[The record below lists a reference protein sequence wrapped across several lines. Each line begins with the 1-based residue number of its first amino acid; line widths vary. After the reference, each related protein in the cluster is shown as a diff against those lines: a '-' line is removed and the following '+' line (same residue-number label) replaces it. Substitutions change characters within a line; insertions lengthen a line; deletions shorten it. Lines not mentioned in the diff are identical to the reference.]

1 MKGVIMAGG
10 FGERMRPLTCSI
22 PKPMV
27 PIVNK
32 PVMEYIVELLKR
44 HGITD
49 IISLLYY
56 QPEIIQ
62 EYFKDGAN
70 FGVNI
75 SYAID
80 EGEGFGTAGS
90 VKNAEWFLDEEFIII
105 SGDLMTDFNLTKII
119 ESHKQK
125 QAKVTIALTRVQN
138 PLSFGIVITDEEG
151 KIARFLEKPT
161 WGEVFSDTIN
171 TGIYVM
177 HPSVL
182 DYIPPKTAFD
192 FSKDVFPVLMKNA
205 DPLYGYIA
213 TGYWRDIGNIDAY
226 HGVHRDILSGRVD
239 VNISGKR
246 QETIGKDIWIDKD
259 AQVDSSSTLEG
270 TVVIGKNCF
279 IGANVVL
286 ANSVIG
292 DNSSIEEGASMTESI
307 LWDKVLIGQQAEVKR
322 SVVCNNSVIKPYAIL
337 DEDAVV
343 SDNCTVGMR
352 SRITRGVKL
361 WPYKEVEDEATLNS
375 SLVWGEKWSKS
386 LFGSF
391 GVTGLAGKEITPEF
405 AAKLGAVY
413 GALLPV
419 GSCVS
424 AGRDSHRASRM
435 VNRALIAGIVSVGI
449 NVHNFEDIPAPVVRY
464 ATGAYG
470 DLGGFHVRQTP
481 RNPEI
486 LDIRFFDPDG
496 MDIPLS
502 KERAIERL
510 FFKEDFRRVGV
521 DEIGTIEFPPRIVDY
536 YKEGFRNFIDSET
549 IRGKRFK
556 IVIDYAYG
564 SASTIL
570 PSIIGE
576 LGCEIISLN
585 TSIGEMRLARTQEDF
600 DNSLKRL
607 SNMVVTLQAD
617 AGFMLDTS
625 SERLFLV
632 DESGNI
638 LMGDDALAL
647 ITMLL
652 LKSAKDAK
660 IAVPVTASRII
671 NQMAGEYGAEVIR
684 TKTSI
689 RSMMEVAASQEIN
702 FVGGTKDGYIFSKFH
717 PVLDSMGA
725 LVKTLEMMAQ
735 ENAKLGELKK
745 LCPVSAMA
753 REHVS
758 CPWELKGTVMRN
770 VIEEAKDKNAELID
784 GVKIHFDNGDWVLIL
799 PDVSRPIFHV
809 NAESDS
815 IQKAND
821 LADRYVGMIRDIIDK
836 HNRRWKSGL
845 RSESGNPT

>member
-22 PKPMV
+22 PKPMA

-32 PVMEYIVELLKR
+32 PVMVYIVELLKK

-62 EYFKDGAN
+62 GYFKDGSD
-70 FGVNI
+70 FGVNM

-105 SGDLMTDFNLTKII
+105 SGDLMTDFNLTRII
-119 ESHKQK
+119 EFHKQK
-125 QAKVTIALTRVQN
+125 RAKVTIGLTRVQN

-151 KIARFLEKPT
+151 KIVRFLEKPT

-171 TGIYVM
+171 TGVYIM
-177 HPSVL
+177 DPSVL
-182 DYIPPKTAFD
+182 DYIPPKTEFD
-192 FSKDVFPVLMKNA
+192 FSKDVFPALMSNSE
-205 DPLYGYIA
+205 PLYGYIA
-213 TGYWRDIGNIDAY
+213 TGYWRDIGNIGAY
-226 HGVHRDILSGRVD
+226 HEVHRDILNGRVD

-246 QETIGKDIWIDKD
+246 QETVGKDIWLDEG
-259 AQVDSSSTLEG
+259 AQVDSSSILEG
-270 TVVIGKNCF
+270 TVVIGKNCY
-279 IGANVVL
+279 IGADAVL
-286 ANSVIG
+286 TNSVVG
-292 DNSSIEEGASMTESI
+292 DNSTVEEGASITDSI

-322 SVVCNNSVIKPYAIL
+322 SVICNHSTIKPYAIL
-337 DEDAVV
+337 DEDAVI
-343 SDNCTVGMR
+343 SDNCIVGMR
-352 SRITRGVKL
+352 SRITRGVKM
-361 WPYKEVEDEATLNS
+361 WPYKEVEDGATLNT

-386 LFGSF
+386 LFGSY

-413 GALLPV
+413 GAMLPV

-435 VNRALIAGIVSVGI
+435 VNRALISGIVSVGI

-470 DLGGFHVRQTP
+470 DLGGFHVRQAAH
-481 RNPEI
+481 NPEI

-496 MDIPLS
+496 MDIPIS

-521 DEIGTIEFPPRIVDY
+521 DEVGTIEFPPRIVEY
-536 YKEGFRNFIDSET
+536 YHEGFRNFIDGDT
-549 IRGKRFK
+549 IRAKGFK

-570 PSIIGE
+570 PSIMGE

-585 TSIGEMRLARTQEDF
+585 TSIGEMRLTRTQQDF
-600 DNSLKRL
+600 ENSLQEL
-607 SNMVVTLQAD
+607 SNIVITLQAD

-625 SERLFLV
+625 AERLFIV
-632 DESGNI
+632 DESGDI
-638 LMGDDALAL
+638 LMEDDTLAIL
-647 ITMLL
+647 AMLV
-652 LKSAKDAK
+652 LKSAKGGK

-671 NQMAGEYGAEVIR
+671 DGMAEEYGAEVIR

-689 RSMMEVAASQEIN
+689 RSMMEVAASQDIS
-702 FVGGTKDGYIFSKFH
+702 FVGGTKNGYIFPQFH
-717 PVLDSMGA
+717 PVFDAMGA
-725 LVKTLEMMAQ
+725 LMKTLEMMAQ
-735 ENAKLGELKK
+735 GDARLGELKK
-745 LCPVSAMA
+745 LCPTSAMV

-770 VIEEAKDKNAELID
+770 VIEEAKDEKTELID
-784 GVKIHFDNGDWVLIL
+784 GVKIHFDNDDWVLIL
-799 PDVSRPIFHV
+799 PDMSRPIFHV

-815 IQKAND
+815 MPKAHD
-821 LADRYVGMIRDIIDK
+821 LADKYIGLIRKIIDENSK
-836 HNRRWKSGL
+836 GWGL
-845 RSESGNPT
+845 RFFGT

>member
-32 PVMEYIVELLKR
+32 PVMEYIVALLKR

-62 EYFKDGAN
+62 GYFKDGSD
-70 FGVNI
+70 FGVNM

-105 SGDLMTDFNLTKII
+105 SGDLMTDFDLKKII

-138 PLSFGIVITDEEG
+138 PLSFGIVITDGEG

-171 TGIYVM
+171 TGIYVID
-177 HPSVL
+177 PSVL
-182 DYIPPKTAFD
+182 DYIPPKTEFD
-192 FSKDVFPVLMKNA
+192 FSKDVFPALMQNSE
-205 DPLYGYIA
+205 PLYGYIA

-226 HGVHRDILSGRVD
+226 HGVHRDILNGRVD

-246 QETIGKDIWIDKD
+246 QETIGKDIWIDEG
-259 AQVDSSSTLEG
+259 AQVDSASTLEG

-279 IGANVVL
+279 IGPNTVIT
-286 ANSVIG
+286 NSIIG
-292 DNSSIEEGASMTESI
+292 DNSTVEEGASVTESI
-307 LWDKVLIGQQAEVKR
+307 FWDKVLIGRQAEVKK
-322 SVVCNNSVIKPYAIL
+322 SIVCNKSIIKPYAIL
-337 DEDAVV
+337 DEDAVI
-343 SDNCTVGMR
+343 SDNCVVGIR

-361 WPYKEVEDEATLNS
+361 WPYKEVEDEATLNT

-386 LFGSF
+386 LFGSH

-424 AGRDSHRASRM
+424 AGRDGHRASRM
-435 VNRALIAGIVSVGI
+435 VNRALISGMVSVGI

-470 DLGGFHVRQTP
+470 DHGGFHVRQAP
-481 RNPEI
+481 HNPEI
-486 LDIRFFDPDG
+486 LDIIFFDSDG
-496 MDIPLS
+496 MDIPVS

-521 DEIGTIEFPPRIVDY
+521 DEIGTIEFPPRIVEY
-536 YKEGFRNFIDSET
+536 YNDGFGNFIDSET
-549 IRGKRFK
+549 IRGKKFK
-556 IVIDYAYG
+556 LVMDYSYG

-570 PSIIGE
+570 PSIMGE

-585 TSIGEMRLARTQEDF
+585 TSIGEMRLTRTKSDF
-600 DNSLKRL
+600 DNSLQQL

-625 SERLFLV
+625 GEQLFIV
-632 DESGNI
+632 DENGDI
-638 LMGDDALAL
+638 LMGDDSLAI
-647 ITMLL
+647 ITMLV
-652 LKSAKDAK
+652 LKSTGNGK
-660 IAVPVTASRII
+660 IAVPVTASRVI
-671 NQMAGEYGAEVIR
+671 NQMAEEYGTEVIR

-702 FVGGTKDGYIFSKFH
+702 FFGGTKNGYIFPKFH
-717 PVLDSMGA
+717 PVFDSMGA

-735 ENAKLGELKK
+735 EDAKLGELKS
-745 LCPVSAMA
+745 LCPTSKMV

-770 VIEEAKDKNAELID
+770 IIEEAKDKNAELID
-784 GVKIHFDNGDWVLIL
+784 GVKIHFDNDDWVLIL
-799 PDVSRPIFHV
+799 PDVSRPIFHI

-821 LADRYVGMIRDIIDK
+821 LADKYIGMIREIIDK
-836 HNRRWKSGL
+836 DSKEWGL
-845 RSESGNPT
+845 RFFGT

>member
-22 PKPMV
+22 PKPTV

-62 EYFKDGAN
+62 DYFKDGTD
-70 FGVNI
+70 FGVNM

-119 ESHKQK
+119 ESHKQN

-177 HPSVL
+177 DPSIL
-182 DYIPPKTAFD
+182 DYIPHKTEFD
-192 FSKDVFPVLMKNA
+192 FSKDVFPALMKNSE
-205 DPLYGYIA
+205 PLYGYIA

-226 HGVHRDILSGRVD
+226 HGVHKDILSGKVD

-246 QETIGKDIWIDKD
+246 QATIGKDVWIDSG
-259 AQVDSSSTLEG
+259 AQIDSSSTLEG

-279 IGANVVL
+279 IGPNSVI

-292 DNSSIEEGASMTESI
+292 DNSTVEEGASITESI
-307 LWDKVLIGQQAEVKR
+307 LWDEVLIGQQAEVKR
-322 SVVCNNSVIKPYAIL
+322 SVVCNNSTIKPYAIL

-343 SDNCTVGMR
+343 SDNCMVGMG
-352 SRITRGVKL
+352 SKITRGVKL
-361 WPYKEVEDEATLNS
+361 WPYKEVEDGATLNS
-375 SLVWGEKWSKS
+375 SLVWAEKWSKS
-386 LFGSF
+386 LFGSY

-435 VNRALIAGIVSVGI
+435 VNRALISGIVSVGI

-470 DLGGFHVRQTP
+470 DRGGFHVRQASH
-481 RNPEI
+481 NPEI
-486 LDIRFFDPDG
+486 LEIRFFDPDG
-496 MDIPLS
+496 MDIPAS
-502 KERAIERL
+502 KEKAIERL

-521 DEIGTIEFPPRIVDY
+521 DEVGTIEFPPRIVEY
-536 YKEGFRNFIDSET
+536 YNEGFRNFIDSDI
-549 IRGKRFK
+549 IRGTKFK

-570 PSIIGE
+570 PSIMGD

-600 DNSLKRL
+600 DNSLKQL
-607 SNMVVTLQAD
+607 SNVVVTLQAD

-625 SERLFLV
+625 GERLFIV
-632 DESGNI
+632 DESGDI
-638 LMGDDALAL
+638 LTEDDALAI
-647 ITMLL
+647 ITMLV
-652 LKSAKDAK
+652 LKSAKDGK
-660 IAVPVTASRII
+660 IAVPVTASRTIE
-671 NQMAGEYGAEVIR
+671 QMAEEYGAEVIR
-684 TKTSI
+684 TKTI
-689 RSMMEVAASQEIN
+689 NRSMMEVAASQEIS
-702 FVGGTKDGYIFSKFH
+702 FVGGTKDGYIFPKFH
-717 PVLDSMGA
+717 PVFDAMGA

-735 ENAKLGELKK
+735 ENAKLGELKN
-745 LCPVSAMA
+745 LCPTSVMV

-770 VIEEAKDKNAELID
+770 IIEEAKDKNAELID
-784 GVKIHFDNGDWVLIL
+784 GVKIHFDNDDWVLIL

-815 IQKAND
+815 MQKAND
-821 LADRYVGMIRDIIDK
+821 LADRYIQMIKEIIDK
-836 HNRRWKSGL
+836 HNGTWESGP
-845 RSESGNPT
+845 RIESGNST